1 MSNEQQTVT
10 VRRRDGAPRTTHVAA
25 GAHSVEFDGDGPFHV
40 PAETWRC
47 IESIARESFEAVPA
61 ADAPA
66 SSAPPTREKR
76 PATPARSES

>member
-1 MSNEQQTVT
+1 MSDQQQAVT

-25 GAHSVEFDGDGPFHV
+25 GAHSVEFTGDGPWQV
-40 PAETWRC
+40 PADTWRS
-47 IESIARESFEAVPA
+47 IESTARESLEAVSVT
-61 ADAPA
+61 DAPA